1 MTISLLGKPLVY
13 LFFSGVI
20 WVALMLCRIN
30 ITIKQIMCIFAW
42 SYVAVQA
49 AHSVVLFIWS
59 VTQRLEPKVS
69 LDEAANL
76 FLNLAVLLPQGVS
89 PRVKALAS
97 IIDIFSIWY
106 VFLLSLGFM
115 VIAGGAIRAKRRRI
129 ALIIATLLLL
139 LLVTVAAV

>member
-1 MTISLLGKPLVY
+1 
-13 LFFSGVI
+13 
-20 WVALMLCRIN
+20 
-30 ITIKQIMCIFAW
+30 
-42 SYVAVQA
+42 
-49 AHSVVLFIWS
+49 
-59 VTQRLEPKVS
+59 LEPKVS